1 VPATLLTGGIVVP
14 MDGTRAVI
22 HPGAVLADGDTI
34 VAVGPAAE
42 VAAHPLAASA
52 TTVDVTDRILIPGI
66 HNCHMHS
73 GLLRGTAENLPLL
86 AWLATYVDPAHRAL
100 TPEIAEAASRL
111 CYAEAL
117 LGGTTSVMDMWRYL
131 DRAAVVAG
139 RLGLRATL
147 VPYVCD
153 EEGLDYFETLDTN
166 RELIETIGVGGRV
179 RAWVGLEHLLYC
191 TPAAYTAARSL
202 AEEYGTEIHTHSS
215 EQQLEVTAVVEK
227 FGRRPIHELEA
238 RGLLEGGHCVIA
250 HCVWLDDAE
259 LDVLARTGTRVAH
272 CPCSNMKLAS
282 GIARVPDMWA
292 RGITVGLGSDGE
304 KENNNLDLL
313 EEMKFASL
321 VQKVS
326 LLDAS
331 AGEPWSVLAM
341 ATTEG
346 ARCLGLDGITGSLAA
361 GKRAD
366 IVAIDVRRLHMA
378 PLQIG
383 LDQNVVEHLVFSA
396 QAGDVDAVW
405 VDGRP
410 LVSGGQL
417 LTDDVDAIRADAQE
431 AALELFDRRRRL
443 GARDGAFVAPL
454 GEHR

>member
-1 VPATLLTGGIVVP
+1 MPASLLTGGIVVP
-14 MDGTRAVI
+14 MAGGHRTVI
-22 HPGAVLADGDTI
+22 HPGAVLVDGDTI
-34 VAVGPAAE
+34 IAVGPAAE
-42 VAAHPLAASA
+42 IAGHPLASA
-52 TTVDVTDRILIPGI
+52 AVTIDMSDHVVIPGI

-100 TPEIAEAASRL
+100 TPEIAQAASRL

-117 LGGTTSVMDMWRYL
+117 LGGTTSVMDMWRHL
-131 DRAAVVAG
+131 DRAAVVAD

-153 EEGLDYFETLDTN
+153 EEGLDYFESLDTN
-166 RELIETIGVGGRV
+166 RELIEKIGVGDRV

-191 TPAAYTAARSL
+191 TPAAYTAARVL
-202 AEEYGTEIHTHSS
+202 AEEFATEIHTHSS
-215 EQQLEVTAVVEK
+215 EQQLEITAVVEK
-227 FGRRPIHELEA
+227 FGRRPIHELAA
-238 RGLLEGGHCVIA
+238 RGLLDGGHCVIA

-259 LDVLARTGTRVAH
+259 LDVLAATGTRVAH

-321 VQKVS
+321 VQKVA
-326 LLDAS
+326 LLE
-331 AGEPWSVLAM
+331 AGAGDPWSVLAM
-341 ATTEG
+341 ATIDG
-346 ARCLGLDGITGSLAA
+346 ARCLGLDGMTGSLEA

-366 IVAIDVRRLHMA
+366 IAAIDVRRLHLT

-383 LDQNVVEHLVFSA
+383 RDQNVVEHLVFSA
-396 QAGDVDAVW
+396 QAGDVGAVW
-405 VDGRP
+405 VDGRQ
-410 LVSGGQL
+410 LVERGRL

-431 AALELFDRRRRL
+431 AALELFERRRRL
-443 GARDGAFVAPL
+443 GEHDAPIDGALA
-454 GEHR
+454 